1 MICSRH
7 SGPGAMTGLKVGAGI
22 IDQRVQEGKKVS
34 RRVEATFSTPSSI
47 LGSQKRNWRMETN
60 KNQGSSKSQEK
71 DWERPILGETG
82 ERASEKGDSKATADT
97 PGTSDERGTAY
108 TLSVR
113 QLFNSHSNPRR

>member
-1 MICSRH
+1 
-7 SGPGAMTGLKVGAGI
+7 MTGLKVGAGI

-34 RRVEATFSTPSSI
+34 RRVEAAFSMPSSI

-71 DWERPILGETG
+71 DWECPILGETG

-97 PGTSDERGTAY
+97 PGTSDERHRLHTFHTATTY
-108 TLSVR
+108 
-113 QLFNSHSNPRR
+113 SHSNPRR